1 MPATRKFNH
10 PRHFEEG
17 MTLLE
22 ILITVVIVGILTAC
36 LALPSA
42 LGQTKKA
49 EVLELQATVSLV
61 VNKVNLERPLKVGLT
76 AADLDVT
83 PLGKHTEWNIHRVSE
98 AHFCVTVWDGDATEG
113 TGSKQDPLT
122 FESFTGA
129 CQKVGVTGTLVNLV

>member
-1 MPATRKFNH
+1 MPATRKFNR

-17 MTLLE
+17 VGLPE
-22 ILITVVIVGILTAC
+22 ILIAVVILSILTAC
-36 LALPSA
+36 FALPSV
-42 LGQTKKA
+42 LGQNKKV
-49 EVLELQATVSLV
+49 EVLELQSTVALV
-61 VNKVNLERPLKVGLT
+61 VNQVNLERPLKVGLT

-83 PLGKHTEWNIHRVSE
+83 PRGKHTEWNIHRVSE